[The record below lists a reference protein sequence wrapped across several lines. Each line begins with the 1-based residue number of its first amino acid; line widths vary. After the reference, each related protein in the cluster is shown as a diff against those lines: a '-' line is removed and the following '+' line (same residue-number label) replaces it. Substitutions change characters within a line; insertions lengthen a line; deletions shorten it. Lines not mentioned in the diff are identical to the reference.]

1 MRHDS
6 MGTML
11 LQQSGQIT
19 QGQTIDLGK
28 ATLPANQQEALFTLN
43 WPGSRLEPL
52 LVDPK
57 GIPVKPTY
65 PGANITKFGA
75 LVSITIANPLPGN
88 WNITIVGEE
97 VPEGNTDYH
106 VAFSTRG
113 QAASITPQN
122 DAFMIILILI
132 ILVLVVVIYN
142 FTSQRRPRYS
152 SNKTGAFLIGS
163 TGLFAGVKVHLGSPM
178 TIGRR
183 SDCQLVL
190 HDLSVSRQ
198 HASMYLSREGWV
210 IEDLHS
216 KGGTFIN
223 RNQIT
228 RIVLREGDSIQIG
241 KSTFV
246 FHP

>member
-1 MRHDS
+1 
-6 MGTML
+6 
-11 LQQSGQIT
+11 
-19 QGQTIDLGK
+19 
-28 ATLPANQQEALFTLN
+28 
-43 WPGSRLEPL
+43 
-52 LVDPK
+52 
-57 GIPVKPTY
+57 
-65 PGANITKFGA
+65 
-75 LVSITIANPLPGN
+75 
-88 WNITIVGEE
+88 
-97 VPEGNTDYH
+97 
-106 VAFSTRG
+106 
-113 QAASITPQN
+113 
-122 DAFMIILILI
+122 
-132 ILVLVVVIYN
+132 
-142 FTSQRRPRYS
+142 
-152 SNKTGAFLIGS
+152 
-163 TGLFAGVKVHLGSPM
+163 LGSPM

-198 HASMYLSREGWV
+198 HASVYLSREGWV